1 VCVSYCCCVVVVV
14 HTKTVIVMVMVD
26 GHMVISR
33 EEITM
38 VIMVMVML
46 DLVVL
51 ILWFNVFELN
61 AVKELWSGI

>member
-1 VCVSYCCCVVVVV
+1 
-14 HTKTVIVMVMVD
+14 MVMVD